1 MISFVHVQKQF
12 QKHSVL
18 KDVSFNVAKGE
29 FLALIGKSGA
39 GKSTLIHLLI
49 GAETPDE
56 GDITVH
62 GKSIPKLSTSDLQL
76 FRQSIGVV
84 FQDFKLLNKKTV
96 FENVAFALEVTG
108 ENRFI
113 EQKVSEALFLVGLEN
128 MRDRSPAMLSGGE
141 KQRVAI
147 ARAMVHSPMLLIADE
162 PTGNLDPENTI
173 AIAKLLKKLN
183 TQNGVTI
190 FVTTHDPALISESSP
205 RILSLEH
212 GRITHDLPPG
222 TVYPN
227 YFG

>member
-1 MISFVHVQKQF
+1 MISFSHIQKQF
-12 QKHSVL
+12 GRHHVL
-18 KDVSFNVAKGE
+18 NDVSFDIAQGE

-49 GAETPDE
+49 GAETPDS
-56 GDITVH
+56 GDVTVR
-62 GKSIPKLSTSDLQL
+62 GKSIPALSSKDLQL

-108 ENRFI
+108 ENAFI
-113 EQKVSEALFLVGLEN
+113 DQKVSEALFLVGLEN
-128 MRDRSPAMLSGGE
+128 MRDRFPPMLSGGE

-147 ARAMVHSPMLLIADE
+147 ARAMVHSPVILIADE

-173 AIAKLLKKLN
+173 AIARLLRKLN
-183 TQNGVTI
+183 LENGVTV
-190 FVTTHDPALISESSP
+190 FLTTHDPALISEVAP
-205 RILSLEH
+205 RILTLEN
-212 GRITHDLPPG
+212 GKITHDLKPG

>member
-1 MISFVHVQKQF
+1 MIAFSHIYKQF
-12 QKHSVL
+12 GRHQVL
-18 KDVSFNVAKGE
+18 KDVDFSIPQGE

-49 GAETPDE
+49 GAETPDS
-56 GDITVH
+56 GDVTVR

-76 FRQSIGVV
+76 YRQSIGVV

-108 ENRFI
+108 EDSFVD
-113 EQKVSEALFLVGLEN
+113 QKVSEALYLVGLES
-128 MRDRSPAMLSGGE
+128 MRDRFPPMLSGGE

-147 ARAMVHSPMLLIADE
+147 ARAMVHSPVTLIADE

-183 TQNGVTI
+183 TENGVTI
-190 FVTTHDPALISESSP
+190 FLTTHDPALIREVSP
-205 RILSLEH
+205 RILTLEN
-212 GRITHDLPPG
+212 GRITHDLKSG
-222 TVYPN
+222 TVYPT
-227 YFG
+227 YF